1 MDDGRFRPDPDEVRM
16 DEETLRSRV
25 ECWRRRA
32 ADALDAR
39 ERAAS
44 AELARHYEALLAC
57 LLETRTPADEGRTG

>member
-1 MDDGRFRPDPDEVRM
+1 M